1 MTDTTLSPPV
11 CIFQMNDFV
20 EWWIGAATPEQMRDA
35 YRAEYGDDTFGD
47 DDDLPRALDEGELD
61 KLRFYFGPED
71 GTPTPELTRTF
82 REQLAV
88 ELVAGVPMPRMFASE
103 EW

>member
-1 MTDTTLSPPV
+1 MTDAALALPIR
-11 CIFQMNDFV
+11 IFQMNDFV

-35 YRAEYGDDTFGD
+35 YRAEYGDDTLDD
-47 DDDLPRALDEGELD
+47 DDDLPRPLEDDELD
-61 KLRFYFGPED
+61 RLRFYFGPED
-71 GTPTPELTRTF
+71 SAPTAESTRSF

-88 ELVAGVPMPRMFASE
+88 EVEVGVPVPRMFASE